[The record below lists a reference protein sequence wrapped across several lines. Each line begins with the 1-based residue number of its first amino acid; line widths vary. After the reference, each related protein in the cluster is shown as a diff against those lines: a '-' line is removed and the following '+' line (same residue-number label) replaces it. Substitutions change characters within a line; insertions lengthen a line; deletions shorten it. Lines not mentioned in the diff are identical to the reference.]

1 MILENISLK
10 NYRNIEFAEI
20 AADKNMNIICG
31 DNAQGKTNLIEAIW
45 LLTGTKSFRGAKENE
60 IIKFSS
66 EKAIINAKVF
76 SHGLESEIKIE
87 IGEKKTFFVNGK
99 KANGTDLLEKF
110 NAIVFSPNDISLVYG
125 EPSFRRKFL
134 DVSICQIYPKYA
146 QYLKNYARAL
156 TQRASILKESKNDAS
171 LKFFL
176 DDFENELVKN
186 GEKIIEYRRRYLKK
200 LLFYAPDI
208 YHDLSGKKEKIDI
221 EYLCSVKSDFLSE
234 LKANRKEDILKGAT
248 SVGPHRDDMVFLIN
262 GKRAK
267 EFSSQG
273 QKRSIALTLKLASAQ
288 ILKEITGEQ
297 PVALLDDV
305 MSELDKTRQ
314 DYILNHISNWQV
326 FLTCC
331 EKAHFENLAKGK
343 IFSVKN
349 GEIT

>member
-1 MILENISLK
+1 MYYNK
-10 NYRNIEFAEI
+10 
-20 AADKNMNIICG
+20 
-31 DNAQGKTNLIEAIW
+31 
-45 LLTGTKSFRGAKENE
+45 
-60 IIKFSS
+60 
-66 EKAIINAKVF
+66 
-76 SHGLESEIKIE
+76 
-87 IGEKKTFFVNGK
+87 
-99 KANGTDLLEKF
+99 
-110 NAIVFSPNDISLVYG
+110 
-125 EPSFRRKFL
+125 RKML
-134 DVSICQIYPKYA
+134 VSIMWVILGASLIILDIMGIIDNPIFSGMGGGWLAVGIMQIYKNLKYH
-146 QYLKNYARAL
+146 
-156 TQRASILKESKNDAS
+156 S
-171 LKFFL
+171 
-176 DDFENELVKN
+176 NE
-186 GEKIIEYRRRYLKK
+186 EY
-200 LLFYAPDI
+200 
-208 YHDLSGKKEKIDI
+208 KEKIDI

-314 DYILNHISNWQV
+314 DYILNHISDWQV